1 MKQIRYYL
9 SLISV
14 CFFLMAQAMP
24 ENCNNLYNFK
34 RIDSSNGLSANNV
47 KSIVRDKFGFVWIGT
62 KNGLNQYD
70 GTRVRRYEVFDPNY
84 NCGNNNIGAL
94 YQDCD
99 TILWIGTDRGI
110 YLYNPKN
117 EKIEY
122 CNRKSPEGINAG
134 NWVQRISGDN
144 KGNIWAL
151 LPDMGV
157 FLYTKET
164 TKYFPIVEAS
174 QRKNIHPSEL
184 LVDRNGN
191 TWLVTTGAG
200 IFKYSAEDERFKKV
214 RTLGYVDTDKIL
226 FGGLCEGDA
235 GSLILGSS
243 NGHLYSLDTETYQ
256 FEEIPFSMAGK
267 IYFRSIE
274 YQNGKIWVASH
285 GGIYILNTNNGTESV
300 LKEDPLNE
308 FSISDDA
315 IYTLYKDE
323 EDGLWIGTMFG
334 GVNYLPQRN
343 FTFTNYRLS
352 KTFQSSVV
360 LGLAYDSNGKIWVG
374 TENTGIMKLDPETGK
389 LSDIPSLSEKGNI
402 ILSLWSYFGN
412 LYSGISR
419 SGLYR
424 TDSKGYSEKVFP
436 TANGTEDNNV
446 YSYLIDS
453 QGNEWVGPAFH
464 LYQRKAGE
472 KDFKMVQ
479 ELGDQWV
486 YTLFESSDG
495 IIWIGTMGNGIWRYN
510 PANGRYTS
518 YIYDDSLN
526 PENGLRSN
534 SINSIMET
542 HDGTV
547 WISTDRGGLSRYNP
561 KTNDFTTYD
570 KKDGFPDDVVYDVL
584 EDTSGNLWFGT
595 NKGLVKF
602 NPKTKEVDSFTRNDG
617 MITDQFNYRSAIK
630 APDGKFYF
638 GGVNGIV
645 AFDPEKHTYA
655 KRQLPIYFTGL
666 TILNDREMLTSD
678 SPISKN
684 LLFTKE
690 ITLNYNQATF
700 SVSIA
705 SPSYDNVGRRAFS
718 YRLLPVNKQ
727 WTEAQNNI
735 ITFNNLATGSYN
747 LEIKVTSGNYESVR
761 VLSITVLPPWW
772 RSIIAIIIYCLIFVS
787 AVIAILLWYR
797 KRQQQK
803 LKERE
808 KALQDSKD
816 KEIYRSKVNFFTE
829 IAHEI
834 RTPLSL
840 IDLPLE
846 AIEEIGVDNPEII
859 KYLQVTKQNTRR
871 LLQLTNQ
878 LLDFQKI
885 ESNRLTLKK
894 ERVYINDFVK
904 EIADRFEPAINLT
917 GKHLVRNFDDTKLY
931 VSIDREAL
939 TKIVSNLLNNALKYG
954 TYEIRMVFK
963 VENDSF
969 TIKVIS
975 DGEKIS
981 CAERERI
988 FQPFY
993 QTINAESN
1001 KDGVGIGL
1009 PLSTSLAKL
1018 LGGSLILEDTDA
1030 EHNVFTLTLP
1040 AESIEEKTDIPI
1052 ENLDEYIIERESNQT
1067 KPRADIYSI
1076 LLVDDNEDIVSFLA
1090 DQLRKS
1096 FIVETALNGHDA
1108 MSKLKESQYDIV
1120 VTDIM
1125 MPIMNGLEL
1134 CEKIKSDL
1142 EISHIPVLFIT
1153 AKSDLDSKIKG
1164 LQYGAEAYVEKPFS
1178 IKYLTQLIKSILDN
1192 RRRERD
1198 TFAKNPFTTV
1208 SNMHVNKA
1216 DKDFMERVRKVIEDN
1231 VSEEDFNVEA
1241 MCDLL
1246 AMSRSNLL
1254 RKIKT
1259 LFNLSPIELIRV
1271 IKLKKAAELIQ
1282 EGTYRI
1288 SDVCYMVGIASP
1300 SYFSKLFF
1308 KQFGVTPKDFEKQCK
1323 NLSKNEQTEQDSA
1336 NSNE

>member
-243 NGHLYSLDTETYQ
+243 NGHLYSLNTETYQ

-645 AFDPEKHTYA
+645 AFDPEKHTDA

-846 AIEEIGVDNPEII
+846 AIEEIGVDNPEIM

-1040 AESIEEKTDIPI
+1040 AESIEEKTDTPI

-1134 CEKIKSDL
+1134 C
-1142 EISHIPVLFIT
+1142 T
-1153 AKSDLDSKIKG
+1153 G
-1164 LQYGAEAYVEKPFS
+1164 
-1178 IKYLTQLIKSILDN
+1178 
-1192 RRRERD
+1192 
-1198 TFAKNPFTTV
+1198 
-1208 SNMHVNKA
+1208 M
-1216 DKDFMERVRKVIEDN
+1216 
-1231 VSEEDFNVEA
+1231 
-1241 MCDLL
+1241 
-1246 AMSRSNLL
+1246 
-1254 RKIKT
+1254 KT
-1259 LFNLSPIELIRV
+1259 
-1271 IKLKKAAELIQ
+1271 K
-1282 EGTYRI
+1282 
-1288 SDVCYMVGIASP
+1288 
-1300 SYFSKLFF
+1300 
-1308 KQFGVTPKDFEKQCK
+1308 
-1323 NLSKNEQTEQDSA
+1323 
-1336 NSNE
+1336 

>member
-1 MKQIRYYL
+1 MKQLRYFLVLLFIFVFFSGL
-9 SLISV
+9 S
-14 CFFLMAQAMP
+14 MP
-24 ENCNNLYNFK
+24 KNCNNLYNFK

-70 GTRVRRYEVFDPNY
+70 GTRVRRYEVFDQKY

-94 YQDCD
+94 YQANDS
-99 TILWIGTDRGI
+99 ILWIGTDRGI
-110 YLYNPKN
+110 YLYNPTN
-117 EKIEY
+117 EHIEY
-122 CNRKSPEGINAG
+122 CNRKSPEGINAD
-134 NWVQRISGDN
+134 NWVQRITGDQ
-144 KGNIWAL
+144 KGNVWAL
-151 LPDMGV
+151 LPDLGV
-157 FLYTKET
+157 FLYTKES

-174 QRKNIHPSEL
+174 ERKNIHPAEL
-184 LVDRNGN
+184 LVDRKGN

-200 IFKYSAEDERFKKV
+200 IYKYSPQDERFKKIH
-214 RTLGYVDTDKIL
+214 TKGEIDSNSIIY
-226 FGGLCEGDA
+226 GGLCEGDS
-235 GSLILGSS
+235 GILILGST
-243 NGHLYSLDTETYQ
+243 NGHLYTLNTETFQ
-256 FEEIPFSMAGK
+256 FEEIPFSMKGQ

-274 YQNGKIWVASH
+274 YQNGNIWLASH
-285 GGIYILNTNNGTESV
+285 GGIYILNTNTGSESI
-300 LKEDPLNE
+300 LKEDPLND

-323 EDGLWIGTMFG
+323 EGGLWIGTMFG

-343 FTFTNYRLS
+343 FNFTNYGLS
-352 KTFQSSVV
+352 KDQQSSVV

-374 TENTGIMKLDPETGK
+374 TENTGIKELDPITGK
-389 LSDIPSLSEKGNI
+389 LSDIRTLSNKGNI
-402 ILSLWSYFGN
+402 VLSIWSYFG
-412 LYSGISR
+412 YVYTGIAR
-419 SGLYR
+419 SGLYK
-424 TDSKGYSEKVFP
+424 TDSNGNTEKIFP
-436 TANGTEDNNV
+436 TAKGSENNNV

-453 QGNEWVGPAFH
+453 HGNEWVGPAFH
-464 LYQRKAGE
+464 LYRRNAGE
-472 KDFKMVQ
+472 KEFKIVQ

-486 YTLFESSDG
+486 YTLFESRDG
-495 IIWIGTMGNGIWRYN
+495 IVWIGTMGNGLWRYN
-510 PANGRYTS
+510 PYNGKFTLYT
-518 YIYDDSLN
+518 YNDSSSST
-526 PENGLRSN
+526 NGLRSN

-561 KTNDFTTYD
+561 NTNDFTTYD
-570 KKDGFPDDVVYDVL
+570 KKDGLPDNVVYDVL

-595 NKGLVKF
+595 NKGIVKF
-602 NPKTKEVDSFTRNDG
+602 NPETKEVNSFNRFDG
-617 MITDQFNYRSAIK
+617 MLTDQFNYKSALK
-630 APDGKFYF
+630 SPDGIFFF
-638 GGVNGIV
+638 GGVNGIIS
-645 AFDPEKHTYA
+645 FDPKKYTEFNK
-655 KRQLPIYFTGL
+655 KLPIYFTGL
-666 TILNDREMLTSD
+666 TTLDNSEMLTSD
-678 SPISKN
+678 SPLSKN
-684 LLFTKE
+684 LLFSNE
-690 ITLNYNQATF
+690 ITLDYNQATF

-705 SPSYDNVGRRAFS
+705 SPSYDKIGRTIFS

-727 WTEAQNNI
+727 WSETQNNI
-735 ITFNNLATGSYN
+735 ISFNNLATGSYQ
-747 LEIKVTSGNYESVR
+747 LEIKVKNGNQESVR

-772 RSIIAIIIYCLIFVS
+772 RSLWAMIAYFLFVIS
-787 AVIAILLWYR
+787 TLASLLLWYR
-797 KRQQQK
+797 KRQQLK

-846 AIEEIGVDNPEII
+846 AIEEIGVDNPEIM

-871 LLQLTNQ
+871 LLQLSNQ

-885 ESNRLTLKK
+885 DSNRLTLKK
-894 ERVYINDFVK
+894 EKVSINDFIQ
-904 EIADRFEPAINLT
+904 EIADRFEPTISLT
-917 GKHLVRNFDDTKLY
+917 GKHLVRNFDNTKLY

-954 TYEIRMVFK
+954 TYEIRMIFRI
-963 VENDSF
+963 ENDSF
-969 TIKVIS
+969 IIKVIS
-975 DGEKIS
+975 DGEKINKS
-981 CAERERI
+981 ERERI

-993 QTINAESN
+993 QTLNAEKN

-1018 LGGSLILEDTDA
+1018 LGGSLILEDTN
-1030 EHNVFTLTLP
+1030 EEFNVFKLTLP
-1040 AESIEEKTDIPI
+1040 VEPVEDNKEGLIK
-1052 ENLDEYIIERESNQT
+1052 NLDQYIFEKESNQT
-1067 KPRADIYSI
+1067 TSRADIYSI
-1076 LLVDDNEDIVSFLA
+1076 LLVDDNEEIISFLA
-1090 DQLRKS
+1090 EQLRKS
-1096 FIVETALNGHDA
+1096 FIVETALNGFDA
-1108 MSKLKESQYDIV
+1108 ISKLKESQYDIV

-1125 MPIMNGLEL
+1125 MPVMDGLEL
-1134 CEKIKSDL
+1134 CEKIKNDL
-1142 EISHIPVLFIT
+1142 KISHIPVVFIT

-1178 IKYLTQLIKSILDN
+1178 IKYLTQLIKSLLDN

-1198 TFAKNPFTTV
+1198 TFVKNPFTTI
-1208 SNMHVNKA
+1208 SSMHVNKA
-1216 DKDFMERVRKVIEDN
+1216 DKDFMERVRKIVEEN

-1308 KQFGVTPKDFEKQCK
+1308 KQFGMAPKDFEKQCK
-1323 NLSKNEQTEQDSA
+1323 TMSQDDKENHISQNHNE
-1336 NSNE
+1336 

>member
-1 MKQIRYYL
+1 
-9 SLISV
+9 
-14 CFFLMAQAMP
+14 MP

-94 YQDCD
+94 YQDND

-117 EKIEY
+117 ERIEY

-151 LPDMGV
+151 LPEMGV
-157 FLYTKET
+157 FLYTKEK

-174 QRKNIHPSEL
+174 QRKNIHPSEI
-184 LVDRNGN
+184 LVDRNGD

-200 IFKYSAEDERFKKV
+200 IYKYSPKDERFKKIH
-214 RTLGYVDTDKIL
+214 TTGTQDSNSIN

-235 GSLILGSS
+235 GTIILGSS
-243 NGHLYSLDTETYQ
+243 NGHIYSLNTDTYL

-274 YQNGKIWVASH
+274 YQNGKIWIASH
-285 GGIYILNTNNGTESV
+285 GGIYILNTNNGEES
-300 LKEDPLNE
+300 LLTEDPLNE
-308 FSISDDA
+308 FSISDNA
-315 IYTLYKDE
+315 IYTLYKDK

-334 GVNYLPQRN
+334 GVNYLPQKN
-343 FTFTNYRLS
+343 FTFTNYRL
-352 KTFQSSVV
+352 TETHQSSVV

-374 TENTGIMKLDPETGK
+374 TENTGIMKLDPETGN
-389 LSDIPSLSEKGNI
+389 LSDIPSLSQKGKI

-412 LYSGISR
+412 IYSGISR
-419 SGLYR
+419 SGLYK
-424 TDSKGYSEKVFP
+424 TDSNGKTERIFP
-436 TANGTEDNNV
+436 TSNGTEDNNV

-453 QGNEWVGPAFH
+453 QGNEWVGPAFR
-464 LYQRKAGE
+464 LYRRASGQKEFKA
-472 KDFKMVQ
+472 VQ
-479 ELGDQWV
+479 EIGEQWV

-495 IIWIGTMGNGIWRYN
+495 IVWIGTMGNGLWRYN
-510 PANGRYTS
+510 PYNGKFTS
-518 YIYDDSLN
+518 YTYDDSST
-526 PENGLRSN
+526 PANGLRSN

-561 KTNDFTTYD
+561 ESNDFTTFD
-570 KKDGFPDDVVYDVL
+570 KKDGLPDDVVYDVL
-584 EDTSGNLWFGT
+584 EDSSGNLWFGT
-595 NKGLVKF
+595 NKGIVKF
-602 NPKTKEVDSFTRNDG
+602 NPNTKDVNSFNHFDG
-617 MITDQFNYRSAIK
+617 MITDQFNYKSALK
-630 APDGKFYF
+630 SPEGLFYF
-638 GGVNGIV
+638 GGVNGIIS
-645 AFDPEKHTYA
+645 FDPEKHTEI
-655 KRQLPIYFTGL
+655 KKKLPIYFTGL
-666 TILNDREMLTSD
+666 TTLDDTEMLTSD
-678 SPISKN
+678 SPLSKN
-684 LLFTKE
+684 LLFTNE
-690 ITLNYNQATF
+690 ITLDYNQATF

-705 SPSYDNVGRRAFS
+705 SPSYDNIGRTIFS
-718 YRLLPVNKQ
+718 YRLLPVNEQ
-727 WTEAQNNI
+727 WSETQNNI
-735 ITFNNLATGSYN
+735 ISFNNLATGSYQ
-747 LEIKVTSGNYESVR
+747 LEIKVKNGKQESVR
-761 VLSITVLPPWW
+761 ILSITVLPPWW
-772 RSIIAIIIYCLIFVS
+772 RSLWALLAYLLLILS
-787 AVIAILLWYR
+787 SITAILLWYR
-797 KRQQQK
+797 KRQQLK

-846 AIEEIGVDNPEII
+846 AIEEIGVDNPEIM

-885 ESNRLTLKK
+885 DSNKLTLKK
-894 ERVYINDFVK
+894 EKVFVNDFVQ
-904 EIADRFEPAINLT
+904 EIASRFEPAINLT
-917 GKHLVRNFDDTKLY
+917 GKHLVRDFDKTKLL

-954 TYEIRMVFK
+954 TYEIKMVFR
-963 VENDSF
+963 VENDTF

-981 CAERERI
+981 QSERERI

-993 QTINAESN
+993 QTFNAESN

-1018 LGGSLILEDTDA
+1018 LGGSLILEETDD
-1030 EHNVFTLTLP
+1030 ELNVFTLTLP
-1040 AESIEEKTDIPI
+1040 AESIEEPKIPI
-1052 ENLDEYIIERESNQT
+1052 ENLDEYIIEKESNQT

-1076 LLVDDNEDIVSFLA
+1076 LLVDDNETIVSFLA
-1090 DQLRKS
+1090 EQLRKS
-1096 FIVETALNGHDA
+1096 FIVETALNGKEA
-1108 MSKLKESQYDIV
+1108 ITKLKEGQYDIV

-1125 MPIMNGLEL
+1125 MPIMDGLEL

-1142 EISHIPVLFIT
+1142 EISHIPVVFIT
-1153 AKSDLDSKIKG
+1153 AKSDLDTKIKG

-1178 IKYLTQLIKSILDN
+1178 IKYLTQLIKSLLEN

-1198 TFAKNPFTTV
+1198 TFAKNPFSTV
-1208 SNMHVNKA
+1208 SSMHVNKA
-1216 DKDFMERVRKVIEDN
+1216 DKDFMERVRMVIEDN

-1241 MCDLL
+1241 MCDIL

-1259 LFNLSPIELIRV
+1259 LFNLSPIELIRL

-1308 KQFGVTPKDFEKQCK
+1308 KQFGMTPKDFEKQCK
-1323 NLSKNEQTEQDSA
+1323 TMSQNDINSPTSDNCNE
-1336 NSNE
+1336 